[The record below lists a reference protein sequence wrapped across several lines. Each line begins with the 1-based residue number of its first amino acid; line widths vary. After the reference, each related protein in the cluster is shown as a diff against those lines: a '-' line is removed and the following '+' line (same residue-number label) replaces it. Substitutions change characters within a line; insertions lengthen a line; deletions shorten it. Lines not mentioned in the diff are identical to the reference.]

1 MRGPHNAF
9 SAFGLFSA
17 TRPTL
22 QNCMSDSKHKLVIML
37 AVMSDD
43 NCLSSVPRRSV
54 LMCCQVEVERALVER
69 MEEELS
75 NLVET
80 SLVAWESDILVTLGK
95 PYFFTATVVRS
106 GRQGLQ
112 ISRGQGV
119 HNRAGIYTSRG
130 QGIHNSVGIY
140 ADAKEYRSQLLQLTA
155 PKPLLCLASC
165 SGSSQE
171 IFEEC

>member
-1 MRGPHNAF
+1 
-9 SAFGLFSA
+9 
-17 TRPTL
+17 
-22 QNCMSDSKHKLVIML
+22 
-37 AVMSDD
+37 
-43 NCLSSVPRRSV
+43 
-54 LMCCQVEVERALVER
+54 

-112 ISRGQGV
+112 ISRGQGI

-140 ADAKEYRSQLLQLTA
+140 ADAKEYRSQLLQSL
-155 PKPLLCLASC
+155 SC
-165 SGSSQE
+165 VLPAARDPVKRFWRNARVVLHQE
-171 IFEEC
+171 ESPNCSR